1 LTRVLEIAISK
12 PGFTVSLK
20 QQINDQ
26 VKQAMKGGE
35 KARLKVLRMLTAAIK
50 QKEIDERIELDDAEV
65 LAVIDKMVKQRR
77 ESIEQYVAGGRPE
90 LAEAE
95 QTEIDILA
103 DFLPEQLNEEELEAM
118 IVAAIADSG
127 AESMAEMGKVMGQ
140 LKPKVQGR
148 ADMKQVSAAVRAK
161 LA

>member
-1 LTRVLEIAISK
+1 
-12 PGFTVSLK
+12 VSLK

-127 AESMAEMGKVMGQ
+127 AESMGDMGKVMAQ

>member
-1 LTRVLEIAISK
+1 
-12 PGFTVSLK
+12 VSLK

-127 AESMAEMGKVMGQ
+127 AESMADMGKVMGQ